1 MISNNLFND
10 LSPSRLKLWIWWDY
24 NIIFQIKNSKLV
36 KFTQRN
42 YFLFNLWYFKT
53 CWNSTEIQHS
63 IPLSLKTS
71 LLMNGLLQLL
81 RQTHSINKMIQHIR
95 QISRIFEPSM
105 IVLYVFLRTRRYFSF
120 CIWSQSSDYKLSSTL
135 NQRWKARDCSGTHGF
150 FFSEFVN
157 LRNEGFEPGGGKEVS
172 FKMSRSNFVVFD
184 VFVKSEETN
193 FSEETGEKF
202 ENHDHWGWDCLL
214 LESGDCVDVASNNLN
229 SFRNLIFSNH
239 INNCICHILGHPYA
253 SCPFSWNQRDYTIK
267 HRFFLSLQIFW
278 QYCMSSFI
286 IVDPDLRLIKQ

>member
-10 LSPSRLKLWIWWDY
+10 LSPSWLKLWIWWDY

-42 YFLFNLWYFKT
+42 YFLFNLRYFKT
-53 CWNSTEIQHS
+53 CRNSTEIQHS

-81 RQTHSINKMIQHIR
+81 RQAHSINKMIQHIR

-105 IVLYVFLRTRRYFSF
+105 VVLYVLLSTRRHFSL

-135 NQRWKARDCSGTHGF
+135 NQRWKTRDCSWTHGF

-157 LRNEGFEPGGGKEVS
+157 LGNEGFEPGGGKEVS

-193 FSEETGEKF
+193 FS
-202 ENHDHWGWDCLL
+202 
-214 LESGDCVDVASNNLN
+214 
-229 SFRNLIFSNH
+229 
-239 INNCICHILGHPYA
+239 
-253 SCPFSWNQRDYTIK
+253 
-267 HRFFLSLQIFW
+267 
-278 QYCMSSFI
+278 
-286 IVDPDLRLIKQ
+286 